1 MAECE
6 PSLLTRVEN
15 DSHCLDDRLDNVK
28 SVICDR
34 PQLPLLVHASGV
46 RVCLIFQL
54 MCLFLFFVIFHP
66 VQPVIVPRTVQ

>member
-15 DSHCLDDRLDNVK
+15 DSHHLDDRLDNVK
-28 SVICDR
+28 SILCDR
-34 PQLPLLVHASGV
+34 LQLPLLVHTSVVV
-46 RVCLIFQL
+46 RLTFQL